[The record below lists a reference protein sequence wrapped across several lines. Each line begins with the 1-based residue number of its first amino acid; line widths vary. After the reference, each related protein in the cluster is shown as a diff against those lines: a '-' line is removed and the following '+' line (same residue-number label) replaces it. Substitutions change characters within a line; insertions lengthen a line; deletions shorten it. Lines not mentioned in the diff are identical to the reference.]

1 MADLRRKFNNVTQN
15 LTKFLNEDQVNLLQL
30 QEPSKN
36 NKEWSEE
43 TIKSA
48 LQIRLMVQAKGY
60 EYLRLQKKWPL
71 PSFSTLKSRL
81 QDLHFLPGP
90 NDEILQY
97 LSGVVI
103 EPEVPGSE
111 LCWLSWDEAAIEQGV
126 VYDTALKQCLGLV
139 TPELARNEE
148 ERNSL
153 AKKVVVFGLK
163 GLSGKWKQVI
173 SYGFS
178 GQNIDQAVLWKY
190 LSTLIRKAHDLGFKV
205 RGITNDQGGGAMVW
219 PVLGVS
225 VTEKDVQVR
234 SAHPVTGE
242 PDLIWASD
250 AAHIIKNFWVQLT
263 KGDLRLPADVVEE
276 YSLPSALVSMSHVEE
291 LLKEQ
296 GKGAKL
302 APNLT
307 STHVNPGKFEKMR
320 VGFATYVFS
329 EVVGKA
335 VTFLS
340 DKDIISREV
349 QTTGWFL
356 LQMAQWW
363 KLISN
368 RHIFE
373 SLGDDQ
379 HFPGRR
385 DFLTK
390 FQRIVDRSHFCDK
403 TSGRF
408 ARKPCQNVHKMTTTA
423 MLELHE
429 VCVLNGPLKYL
440 LTSKTLTSYIENLF
454 SQLREG
460 GVQNPNASR
469 TRLMLRLISVGQF
482 LHVNRYS
489 SYEVDPEVHAVDF
502 LKVPSKRACPVAER
516 EENELE
522 RDLHEDMADMV
533 FADISDVNLNFVDE
547 CGVYYMAGWAVSKI
561 KLNCDTCA
569 AAVRSPVPLE
579 IAPAEWTEKMS
590 WGGLG
595 HPTAIVFNVF
605 CTLEKII
612 TS

>member
-1 MADLRRKFNNVTQN
+1 
-15 LTKFLNEDQVNLLQL
+15 
-30 QEPSKN
+30 
-36 NKEWSEE
+36 
-43 TIKSA
+43 
-48 LQIRLMVQAKGY
+48 
-60 EYLRLQKKWPL
+60 
-71 PSFSTLKSRL
+71 
-81 QDLHFLPGP
+81 
-90 NDEILQY
+90 
-97 LSGVVI
+97 
-103 EPEVPGSE
+103 
-111 LCWLSWDEAAIEQGV
+111 
-126 VYDTALKQCLGLV
+126 
-139 TPELARNEE
+139 
-148 ERNSL
+148 
-153 AKKVVVFGLK
+153 
-163 GLSGKWKQVI
+163 
-173 SYGFS
+173 
-178 GQNIDQAVLWKY
+178 
-190 LSTLIRKAHDLGFKV
+190 
-205 RGITNDQGGGAMVW
+205 
-219 PVLGVS
+219 
-225 VTEKDVQVR
+225 
-234 SAHPVTGE
+234 
-242 PDLIWASD
+242 
-250 AAHIIKNFWVQLT
+250 
-263 KGDLRLPADVVEE
+263 
-276 YSLPSALVSMSHVEE
+276 
-291 LLKEQ
+291 
-296 GKGAKL
+296 
-302 APNLT
+302 
-307 STHVNPGKFEKMR
+307 
-320 VGFATYVFS
+320 
-329 EVVGKA
+329 
-335 VTFLS
+335 
-340 DKDIISREV
+340 
-349 QTTGWFL
+349 
-356 LQMAQWW
+356 
-363 KLISN
+363 
-368 RHIFE
+368 
-373 SLGDDQ
+373 LGDDQ

-502 LKVPSKRACPVAER
+502 LKVPSKRVCPVAER

-569 AAVRSPVPLE
+569 DAVRSPVPLE

-595 HPTAIVFNVF
+595 HPTAIVFNVL

-612 TS
+612 TSWGSDVVKMKNPVKAMYLNVHNEAPEDVLEAFPICHPILGDIVEKFARLRLYVATRDYSSEIPRTICYASKSAYKETASTNVGRARQ